1 MRQNQSENRGLNLS
15 VTIGNIISGALHKRC
30 SRFLRFMK
38 AFIGLALAVAILIIS
53 SPVLAQTGNSVK
65 IFVRNHDTKDLIA
78 EATVS
83 VKDSDISAKT
93 DAAGIAVL
101 TGIPDGIRTIVIT
114 SLGYAEEELE
124 LTFPLPDNTERIV
137 SLELENEVGEVT
149 IESTRTG
156 REIEAEPTRVEAID
170 EEEIDEKI
178 NMRPANVSMVL
189 NESTGIKVQQTSAT
203 SATQSIR
210 IQGLDGRYT
219 QILKDGFPSYGGF
232 SGSLSLLEIP
242 PLDLRQVEII
252 KGPAA
257 TFYGE
262 GAIAGVVNFISK
274 VPEDE
279 PVTTLLFNQ
288 TSARGTDVSL
298 FDSRKFD
305 RFGYTFLGQVNY
317 QKEYDADDDDFTDL
331 PLTHS
336 FSLSPR
342 AFFYIDDKTRLSVGN
357 SFSYQNRKG
366 GDIFVIRGDADP
378 LHQYFEKNDSFR
390 NITTFNFDRG
400 LSGGRR
406 VVAKQSLA
414 FFGREISTPGYLF
427 KGDQFNSYTDVT
439 YFAPVKN
446 HGLVLGFSA
455 SHNRFDEEPSG
466 LSSPERDES
475 HTTIGAYVQDTFDL
489 TERISIEAGLR
500 VDHARDYGTF
510 ALPRISLLYR
520 FTDKLSSRV
529 GFGLGYKT
537 PTIFTEDSE
546 ELLFRGVL
554 PIGDSVAA
562 ERSRGGTFDI
572 NYRDSIG
579 EKVTYAINQMF
590 FYTQITDPL
599 VLEPA
604 QGGFFRYAN
613 SNSSVISKGFETNVR
628 LGYDIAKM
636 FVGYTFTDA
645 KAGYLPGD
653 RVLPLTPRHKINSSL
668 IFEEHDNFKAGIEAH
683 HTGRQTLTD
692 RTRTPSYTVVGLFG
706 EKTFGKISLFVN
718 AENITDVKQGKF
730 GPVVLPPF
738 TDPTFAEIYTHLEG
752 RIFNGGIKV
761 RF

>member
-1 MRQNQSENRGLNLS
+1 
-15 VTIGNIISGALHKRC
+15 
-30 SRFLRFMK
+30 MK
-38 AFIGLALAVAILIIS
+38 AILRIFLAAIVLVFASTVFGQTSSSVRII
-53 SPVLAQTGNSVK
+53 
-65 IFVRNHDTKDLIA
+65 VRNHDTKEPIA
-78 EATVS
+78 DANIA
-83 VKDSDISAKT
+83 VKDSEITATT
-93 DAAGIAVL
+93 DASGTAAL
-101 TGIPDGIRTIVIT
+101 TGISDGQRVIVIT
-114 SLGYAEEELE
+114 SLGYGGSELS
-124 LTFPLPDNTERIV
+124 LTFPLTDISERTV
-137 SLELENEVGEVT
+137 FLELSNEVGEVT

-203 SATQSIR
+203 SATQSVR

-288 TSARGTDVSL
+288 TSALGTDVAL
-298 FDSRKFD
+298 FNSRKFE
-305 RFGYTFLGQVNY
+305 RFAYTFLGQFNY
-317 QKEYDADDDDFTDL
+317 QNEYDADGDDFTDL
-331 PLTHS
+331 PLTRS

-342 AFFYIDDKTRLSVGN
+342 AFFYIDEKTHLSVGN

-366 GDIFVIRGDADP
+366 GDIFLIQGETGP
-378 LHQYFEKNDSFR
+378 LHQYFEKNDSSR
-390 NITTFNFDRG
+390 NITTFNFERD
-400 LSGGRR
+400 LEGGRR
-406 VVAKQSLA
+406 FTAKQSLA
-414 FFGREISTPGYLF
+414 FFGREVSTPGYSF
-427 KGDQFNSYTDVT
+427 KGDQFSSYTDLT

-446 HGLVLGFSA
+446 HGLVFGFSA
-455 SHNRFDEEPSG
+455 SHNRFDEDAT
-466 LSSPERDES
+466 SSAAFLRDES
-475 HTTIGAYVQDTFDL
+475 HTTVGGYVQDTFDV
-489 TERISIEAGLR
+489 TERLSLEAGFRL
-500 VDHARDYGTF
+500 DHAKDNGTF
-510 ALPRISLLYR
+510 ALPRVSALYR
-520 FTDKLSSRV
+520 FTEKLSSRV

-537 PTIFTEDSE
+537 PTIFTEESE

-554 PIGDSVAA
+554 PIVDGLEA
-562 ERSRGGTFDI
+562 ERSRGGTFDV
-572 NYRDSIG
+572 NYRDAIG
-579 EKVTYAINQMF
+579 EKFTYAINQMF

-599 VLEPA
+599 VLLPA
-604 QGGFFRYAN
+604 GGFFRYAN
-613 SNSSVISKGFETNVR
+613 SDSSIISKGFETNVR
-628 LGYDIAKM
+628 LGYDIAKL

-645 KAGYLPGD
+645 KAGYLPDD

-668 IFEEHDNFKAGIEAH
+668 VFEKHENFKAGIEAH

-692 RTRTPSYTVVGLFG
+692 RSRTRSYTLLGIFG
-706 EKTFGKISLFVN
+706 EKSFGKISLFVN
-718 AENITDVKQGKF
+718 AENITDVKQGNF

-738 TDPTFAEIYTHLEG
+738 TNPDFAEVYAPLEG
-752 RIFNGGIKV
+752 RVFNGGIKM

>member
-1 MRQNQSENRGLNLS
+1 MR
-15 VTIGNIISGALHKRC
+15 IP
-30 SRFLRFMK
+30 FLT
-38 AFIGLALAVAILIIS
+38 ALAAALLVFS
-53 SPVLAQTGNSVK
+53 SFASAQPANSFRIV
-65 IFVRNHDTKDLIA
+65 VRSHDTKEPIA
-78 EATVS
+78 DATVA
-83 VKDSDISAKT
+83 VKDLEISAQT
-93 DAAGIAVL
+93 DAAGRAVL
-101 TGIPDGIRTIVIT
+101 NGIPDGDRIIVVT
-114 SLGYAEEELE
+114 SLGYRVEDLS
-124 LTFPLPDNTERIV
+124 LTFPLSDSSERTAL
-137 SLELENEVGEVT
+137 LELENEVGQVT

-170 EEEIDEKI
+170 EEELGEKI

-219 QILKDGFPSYGGF
+219 QLLKDGFPSYGGF

-257 TFYGE
+257 TFYGA

-274 VPEDE
+274 VPEEE

-298 FDSRKFD
+298 FNSRKFD
-305 RFGYTFLGQVNY
+305 KFGYTFLGQVNY
-317 QKEYDADDDDFTDL
+317 QKEYDADDDNFTDL

-366 GDIFVIRGDADP
+366 GDLFVIRGNADP

-390 NITTFNFDRG
+390 NITMFSFDRD

-406 VVAKQSLA
+406 IVAKQSLA
-414 FFGREISTPGYLF
+414 FFGREISTPGYEF
-427 KGDQFNSYTDVT
+427 KGDQFSSYTDVT
-439 YFAPVKN
+439 YLAPIRN

-466 LSSPERDES
+466 LSFPERDES
-475 HTTIGAYVQDTFDL
+475 HTTFGGYVQDTFDL
-489 TERISIEAGLR
+489 TERISVEAGLR

-510 ALPRISLLYR
+510 VLPRVSLLYR

-537 PTIFTEDSE
+537 PTIFTEDAE
-546 ELLFRGVL
+546 ELLFRNIL
-554 PIGDSVAA
+554 PTGNTLKA
-562 ERSRGGTFDI
+562 ERSRGGTFDV

-579 EKVTYAINQMF
+579 EKLTYSVNQMF
-590 FYTQITDPL
+590 FYTQITAPL

-604 QGGFFRYAN
+604 PGGSFLYAN
-613 SNSSVISKGFETNVR
+613 SNSSVVSKGFETNVR
-628 LGYDIAKM
+628 IGYDIAKV

-653 RVLPLTPRHKINSSL
+653 RVLSLTPRHKVNSSL
-668 IFEEHDNFKAGIEAH
+668 VFEKHENFKAGVEAH
-683 HTGRQTLTD
+683 HTGRQALTD
-692 RTRTPSYTVVGLFG
+692 RTRTRSYTVVGLFG

-718 AENITDVKQGKF
+718 AENITDVKQGRF

-738 TDPTFAEIYTHLEG
+738 TNPAFAEVYTHLEG
-752 RIFNGGIKV
+752 RVLNGGIKV
-761 RF
+761 SF

>member
-1 MRQNQSENRGLNLS
+1 
-15 VTIGNIISGALHKRC
+15 
-30 SRFLRFMK
+30 MK
-38 AFIGLALAVAILIIS
+38 PFCLAALAVAILIFTCS
-53 SPVLAQTGNSVK
+53 AAFAQSGNSVR
-65 IFVRNHDTKDLIA
+65 IVVRNHDTKKPIA
-78 EATVS
+78 EATVA
-83 VKDSDISAKT
+83 VKDTDIST
-93 DAAGIAVL
+93 RSDANGLAL
-101 TGIPDGIRTIVIT
+101 LSGIPDGDRAVVI
-114 SLGYAEEELE
+114 SYFGYAEQELK
-124 LTFPLPDNTERIV
+124 LTFPITNNTERTV
-137 SLELENEVGEVT
+137 FLELENEVGEVT

-170 EEEIDEKI
+170 EEELGEKI

-274 VPEDE
+274 VPENE

-288 TSARGTDVSL
+288 TSTRGTDVSL
-298 FDSRKFD
+298 FNSRKLD
-305 RFGYTFLGQVNY
+305 KFGYTFLGQFNY
-317 QKEYDADDDDFTDL
+317 QKEYDADDDNFTDL

-342 AFFYIDDKTRLSVGN
+342 AFLYIDEKTRLSIGN

-390 NITTFNFDRG
+390 NITTFYFDRD
-400 LSGGRR
+400 LSEGRR
-406 VVAKQSLA
+406 IIAKQSLA
-414 FFGREISTPGYLF
+414 FFGREVSTPGYRF
-427 KGDQFNSYTDVT
+427 KGDQFSSYTDVT

-455 SHNRFDEEPSG
+455 SHNRFDEEPNA
-466 LSSPERDES
+466 LSFPERDES
-475 HTTIGAYVQDTFDL
+475 HTTIGGYVQDTFDL

-500 VDHARDYGTF
+500 VDHARGYGTF
-510 ALPRISLLYR
+510 ALPRVSALYR
-520 FTDKLSSRV
+520 FTDKVSSRV

-546 ELLFRGVL
+546 ELLFRGIL
-554 PIGDSVAA
+554 PIGDSLKA
-562 ERSRGGTFDI
+562 ERSRGGTFDL

-579 EKVTYAINQMF
+579 EKFEYSINQMF

-604 QGGFFRYAN
+604 PGGFFRYEN
-613 SNSSVISKGFETNVR
+613 SNSSIISKGFETNVR
-628 LGYDIAKM
+628 LGYDIAKV

-668 IFEEHDNFKAGIEAH
+668 VFEEHENFKAGIEAH

-692 RTRTPSYTVVGLFG
+692 RTRTRSYTVVGLFG
-706 EKTFGKISLFVN
+706 EKTFGNISLFVN
-718 AENITDVKQGKF
+718 AENITDVKQGRF

-738 TDPTFAEIYTHLEG
+738 TDPAFAEVYTHLEG
-752 RIFNGGIKV
+752 RVFNGGIKV

>member
-1 MRQNQSENRGLNLS
+1 
-15 VTIGNIISGALHKRC
+15 
-30 SRFLRFMK
+30 MK
-38 AFIGLALAVAILIIS
+38 AILRIFLAAHLLIFASIVFGQS
-53 SPVLAQTGNSVK
+53 SNSVR
-65 IFVRNHDTKDLIA
+65 IIVRNHDTKEPIA
-78 EATVS
+78 EARVA
-83 VKDSDISAKT
+83 VRDSELASNT
-93 DAAGIAVL
+93 DTSGAVVL
-101 TGIPDGIRTIVIT
+101 SGIPDGQQVIVVT
-114 SLGYAEEELE
+114 SLGYGGAELD
-124 LTFPLPDNTERIV
+124 LTFPLTEGSERTV
-137 SLELENEVGEVT
+137 FLELSNEVGEVT

-203 SATQSIR
+203 SAAQSVR

-274 VPEDE
+274 VPEEE

-298 FDSRKFD
+298 FNSRKFE

-366 GDIFVIRGDADP
+366 GDIFVVRGETGP
-378 LHQYFEKNDSFR
+378 LHQYFEKNDSSR
-390 NITTFNFDRG
+390 NITTFNFDRD
-400 LSGGRR
+400 LAGGRR
-406 VVAKQSLA
+406 FVAKQSLA
-414 FFGREISTPGYLF
+414 FFGREISTPGYIF
-427 KGDQFNSYTDVT
+427 KGDQFASYSDLT
-439 YFAPVKN
+439 YFAPVRN
-446 HGLVLGFSA
+446 HGLVFGFSA
-455 SHNRFDEEPSG
+455 SHNRFDEEPIASAF
-466 LSSPERDES
+466 PQRDES
-475 HTTIGAYVQDTFDL
+475 RTTFGGYVQDTIDL
-489 TERISIEAGLR
+489 TERLSVEAGLR
-500 VDHARDYGTF
+500 LDHARDYGTF
-510 ALPRISLLYR
+510 ALPRVSVLYR
-520 FTDKLSSRV
+520 FTDKLSSRI

-537 PTIFTEDSE
+537 PTIFTEDAE
-546 ELLFRGVL
+546 ELLFRNVL
-554 PIGDSVAA
+554 PIGDSLEA

-572 NYRDSIG
+572 NYRDAVG
-579 EKVTYAINQMF
+579 EKFTYAITQMF

-599 VLEPA
+599 VLEAAP
-604 QGGFFRYAN
+604 GGLFRYAN
-613 SNSSVISKGFETNVR
+613 SDSSTISKGFETNLR
-628 LGYDIAKM
+628 LGYDIAKL

-645 KAGYLPGD
+645 RAGYLPD
-653 RVLPLTPRHKINSSL
+653 NRVLPLTPKHKINSSL
-668 IFEEHDNFKAGIEAH
+668 VFEKHENFKAGVEAH
-683 HTGRQTLTD
+683 HTGSQTLTD
-692 RTRTPSYTVVGLFG
+692 RSRTRSFTLVGVFG
-706 EKTFGKISLFVN
+706 EKSFGKFSLFVN
-718 AENITDVKQGKF
+718 AENITDVKQGQF
-730 GPVVLPPF
+730 GPVVLPPY
-738 TDPTFAEIYTHLEG
+738 TDPIFADVYAPLEG
-752 RIFNGGIKV
+752 RVFNGGIKV